1 MRAGYWVNLGTGQ
14 WFEIDDHA
22 AWVRRTDC
30 ARRAGLSDEAA
41 RRIGAMP
48 YRHLD
53 GPDRHAILYAA
64 MAEGLVRIRG
74 HVDHVTIEST
84 LPLQEV
90 LPALAAFMASHF
102 GPYTMVK
109 LNRLPHGPFVAHPY
123 QAIAAALERGD
134 LAALLSPAP

>member
-1 MRAGYWVNLGTGQ
+1 VREGYWVNLRTGQ

-22 AWVRRTDC
+22 AWVRRFDC
-30 ARRAGLSDEAA
+30 ACRAGLSDEAA

-53 GPDRHAILYAA
+53 GPERHAILYAA
-64 MAEGLVRIRG
+64 MACGLVRIRG
-74 HVDHVTIEST
+74 HVDHVTLEST
-84 LPLQEV
+84 FPLQEL
-90 LPALAAFMASHF
+90 LPALAAFMARHF
-102 GPYTMVK
+102 GPFTVVK

-134 LAALLSPAP
+134 LAPLLPSLP